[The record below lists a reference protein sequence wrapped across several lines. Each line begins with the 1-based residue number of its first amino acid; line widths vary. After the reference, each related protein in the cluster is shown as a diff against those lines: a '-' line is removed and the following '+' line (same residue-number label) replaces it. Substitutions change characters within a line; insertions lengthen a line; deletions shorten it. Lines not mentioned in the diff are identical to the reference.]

1 MSTPARANG
10 HAAAPATAMDALE
23 LALVNGDL
31 SKLSPEQ
38 RLAYYR
44 SRCEAAGLD
53 PRSQPFEYI
62 TLNGK
67 LTLYAKKSCSDQLI
81 ANRKLSVTIL
91 RRGYDTGSGCYEVEC
106 RATYPDGQAVDDL
119 GVVTI
124 HGLKGEAL
132 ANVIMKTA
140 TKAKR
145 RTVLSACGLGM
156 LDESEVESIP
166 QARVERAPEP
176 PRKAIEPPL
185 APSANESFHKVPPV
199 LVEPRPISDVRRWIQ
214 DRLDRA
220 NADWATTCALSRKDY
235 EPLAKHVN
243 QVVHGLISMWVEGG
257 EMEEEVVCNDAGKR
271 DKDKVGALLKETW
284 DANPDAFQGDVE
296 DYLQRKLEEAAKAI
310 DINLDAEPAE
320 PEPAEA
326 PADA

>member
-1 MSTPARANG
+1 MSTAPTRPNG

-53 PRSQPFEYI
+53 PRTQPFQYI
-62 TLNGK
+62 TLSGR
-67 LTLYAKKSCSDQLI
+67 LTLYATKAATDQLI
-81 ANRKLSVTIL
+81 AARKLSVAIL
-91 RRGYDTGSGCYEVEC
+91 RRGYDEGSGCYEVEC
-106 RATYPDGQAVDDL
+106 RVTFPDGQAVDDL
-119 GVVTI
+119 GVLSI

-132 ANVIMKTA
+132 ANAIMKTT

-156 LDESEVESIP
+156 LDESEVETIP

-176 PRKAIEPPL
+176 PRKAIEPPR
-185 APSANESFHKVPPV
+185 AEPEPS
-199 LVEPRPISDVRRWIQ
+199 ISDCRRWIQ

-220 NADWATTCALSRKDY
+220 NADWATTCALSHKDY
-235 EPLAKHVN
+235 KPLCNLHQCVN
-243 QVVHGLISMWVEGG
+243 GIMSLWLEDGVVYPDAVET
-257 EMEEEVVCNDAGKR
+257 DGKR
-271 DKDKVGALLKETW
+271 DKTKVASMLKDMWAEDEMEVK
-284 DANPDAFQGDVE
+284 DAVE
-296 DYLQRKLEEAAKAI
+296 GYLRSKEEEAAKAAG
-310 DINLDAEPAE
+310 INLDSTPAE

-326 PADA
+326 TADA

>member
-10 HAAAPATAMDALE
+10 HAAPAETLE
-23 LALVNGDL
+23 QVVVAGDL
-31 SKLSPEQ
+31 SKLTPAQ
-38 RLAYYR
+38 RLEWYQA
-44 SRCEAAGLD
+44 RCEAAGLD
-53 PRSQPFEYI
+53 PRTQPFQY
-62 TLNGK
+62 LSLQGR
-67 LTLYAKKSCSDQLI
+67 LTLYATRAATDSLI
-81 ANRKLSVTIL
+81 ASRKLTVEIL
-91 RRGYDTGSGCYEVEC
+91 DRRYDETLGAYEVRC
-106 RATYPDGQAVDDL
+106 RVTFPDGHHVEDL
-119 GVVTI
+119 AAI
-124 HGLKGEAL
+124 PLSNLRGEAL
-132 ANVIMKTA
+132 CNAVMKCV

-185 APSANESFHKVPPV
+185 TPSANESFHKVPPV

-284 DANPDAFQGDVE
+284 DADPDAFQGDVE

-320 PEPAEA
+320 PEPAETT
-326 PADA
+326 ADG